1 MLTFYML
8 GPKSTRTL
16 GVNTTIVILNTVSGH
31 ITIGGSICMEVLT
44 RSGWRPAN
52 DIEVKY
58 MYITF
63 CLICY

>member
-8 GPKSTRTL
+8 GPKSTWTL

-52 DIEVKY
+52 DIEVK
-58 MYITF
+58 
-63 CLICY
+63 